1 MKATEILMQEHRAI
15 ERALHVLEI
24 AATKLEEGETV
35 PAGLIGDT
43 MQFIRLFADR
53 CHHGKEEGFLFPA
66 LERSGLPKESG
77 PLAVMQTDHDEGRAL
92 VRSMGDALREIEGGN
107 AEAVPQFCRDARD
120 FSALLRAHIMKEDHV
135 LFVMADMRLPDAEK
149 DKLTDDFMAAEAS
162 GEACRP
168 KAELLRSLERLEREI
183 MNENAAVRF

>member
-1 MKATEILMQEHRAI
+1 MKATDILMQEHRAI
-15 ERALHVLEI
+15 ERALNILDI
-24 AATKLEEGETV
+24 AAKKLEEGETI

-92 VRSMGDALREIEGGN
+92 VRSMGEGLRQIEAGN
-107 AEAVPQFCRDARD
+107 AGAVPRFCRDSRD
-120 FSALLRAHIMKEDHV
+120 FSSLLRAHIMKEDHV

-149 DKLTDDFMAAEAS
+149 DKLTEDFMAAEAS
-162 GEACRP
+162 GEACRS
-168 KAELLRSLERLEREI
+168 KAELLRSLERIEREI
-183 MNENAAVRF
+183 VIENATVRS